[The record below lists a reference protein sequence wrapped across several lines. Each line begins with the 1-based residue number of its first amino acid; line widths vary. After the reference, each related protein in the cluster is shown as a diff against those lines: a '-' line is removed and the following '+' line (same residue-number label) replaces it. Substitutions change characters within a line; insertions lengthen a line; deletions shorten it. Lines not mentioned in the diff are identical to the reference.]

1 MMFHDVSPF
10 FPGKTPSKVP
20 HRSCRSSVP
29 GSAGLRLRDAVAAA
43 RTPAAQAVVLAVGP
57 EGGWVDYEVQL
68 FQQHGFV
75 QARAGNI
82 QKYTMKIHDIH
93 QITGDTMV
101 IGFPYLYHG
110 KHDSYENGV

>member
-1 MMFHDVSPF
+1 MMFPHSSKVKP
-10 FPGKTPSKVP
+10 PSKVP
-20 HRSCRSSVP
+20 QRSCRSSVP

-43 RTPAAQAVVLAVGP
+43 TPGTPQAVVLAVGP

-82 QKYTMKIHDIH
+82 QRYTMIIHENH

-101 IGFPYLYHG
+101 IGFPC
-110 KHDSYENGV
+110 